1 MKLPRRRYL
10 LPRRGFLPLIAGAAA
25 LPVASRFA
33 AAQTYP
39 ARPIKLIAAFPAG
52 GPADT
57 MGRLIG
63 QAMSSKIGQPVV
75 IENIGGAGGS
85 IALRM
90 MATASPDG
98 YTLLVNSVGLMCTAS
113 LLYKLNFEPA
123 KALVAAGTFA
133 TDSSVIVSGPAV
145 PAKTIA
151 EFIHDAKANPGKFYS
166 GGAIGTNQHMMAE
179 VFKVRAGV
187 NIPHIPY
194 RGGAAAITDLLGGQI
209 HMVLN
214 NKSVLLQLALEG
226 KLTPLVVTSTE
237 RWPELPNVPT
247 MRESGIADVPTDIW
261 YGIFAPPTTPAAIIG
276 TINPAI
282 NDGMNSAEARKAAA
296 KLGVELKLGTATQ
309 AATLLANDCPAWIAS
324 AQIAGIKVE

>member
-1 MKLPRRRYL
+1 MTLPRRR
-10 LPRRGFLPLIAGAAA
+10 FLPLITGAAA
-25 LPVASRFA
+25 LPIVSRFA
-33 AAQTYP
+33 TAQTYP
-39 ARPIKLIAAFPAG
+39 ARPIKLIVAFPAG

-85 IALRM
+85 IALRTM
-90 MATASPDG
+90 SNASSDG

-113 LLYKLNFEPA
+113 LLYKLNFEPT
-123 KALVAAGTFA
+123 KVLVPVGTFA
-133 TDSSVIVSGPAV
+133 TDSSVLVVGPAV
-145 PAKTIA
+145 PAKTLA
-151 EFIHDAKANPGKFYS
+151 EFIRYAKANPGKLYS

-179 VFKVRAGV
+179 VFKTRAGV

-226 KLTPLVVTSTE
+226 KVTPLVVTSAA

-247 MRESGIADVPTDIW
+247 MRESAIADVPTDIW
-261 YGIFAPPTTPAAIIG
+261 YGIFAPPDTDAAFVNK
-276 TINPAI
+276 INTAI
-282 NDGMNSAEARKAAA
+282 NEGMNSPEVRKAAA
-296 KLGVELKLGTATQ
+296 KLGVDLKLGTAAD
-309 AATLLANDCPAWIAS
+309 AATLLADDCPAWIAS
-324 AQIAGIKVE
+324 AQIAGIKAQ

>member
-39 ARPIKLIAAFPAG
+39 ARPIKLIVAFPAG

-194 RGGAAAITDLLGGQI
+194 RGGAAAITDL
-209 HMVLN
+209 
-214 NKSVLLQLALEG
+214 ALEG